1 MPDISAL
8 LCPKSV
14 AVIGASPDAHII
26 RGRLMHMLGCH
37 PFPGTIYPV
46 SRSHGEING
55 LKAHKSIGEIPERVD
70 LAILA
75 IPAANVPDALVEC
88 GEAGARAALIIS
100 SGFAEEVGEQGD
112 ALQDRIRAIAEKFD
126 LAVSGPNSEGFANL
140 LAPLCATFSRV
151 VDDPDVPLIPPH
163 RTDGYVGITAQSGGI
178 GFAFYDRGRSKEL
191 PISYV
196 VTTGNEA
203 CLAGLDVVDHM
214 LDDGKT
220 EIILMFMEDIKDP
233 DRLAPVAEKAL
244 RAGKPI
250 IVTKIGRSDAGRRA
264 AASHT
269 AALTGAYSAY
279 KAMFERYGVIEGHD
293 LEDMVDLAAGFS
305 RYRTRLPRGNRV
317 AIVTGSGGG
326 GGWMADTC
334 AAAGLEVPPLDA
346 GTRADIDAFLPPYGT
361 SQNPVDATAQAIRQV
376 GYGRL
381 AGMARKSPAVD
392 SVIVVTSARSATGYE
407 REEESLARIAS
418 ETDKPI
424 LFCSYTESPRASMEL
439 LNRAGC
445 PLYTNMRNCARTISV
460 MADYRTFRDRFLNAP
475 RIESQAAGVREN
487 ATALLSEAGPV
498 LCEYQVAPVL
508 AAYGIEVC
516 ESRLAVTPGEAA
528 AAFDTLGGPVA
539 LKVQS
544 PDVLHKTDAK
554 AVALGLNDAANVHD
568 AFSSLIEN
576 ASAYHKN
583 AGGSDADIHGV
594 LVQPMANPGQ
604 EMILGVNRDDAF
616 GPMLM
621 AGLGGIHVEVLRD
634 VVFSPVPLDR
644 DAAAH
649 LIDRL
654 KGRALLDGV
663 RGAPA
668 ADVDALLD
676 LIVKLSQLAA
686 DHADEIGE
694 IDLNP
699 VLVHPEGEGVSIVD
713 ALIVKRDQGGK
724 SRGD

>member
-1 MPDISAL
+1 MPDLAAHFS
-8 LCPKSV
+8 PKSV

-37 PFPGTIYPV
+37 PFPGKIYPV
-46 SRSHGEING
+46 SRSHDEING
-55 LKAHKSIGEIPERVD
+55 LKAYKSVGDIPDRVE

-88 GEAGARAALIIS
+88 GEAGVRAALIIS
-100 SGFAEEVGEQGD
+100 SGFAEEVGDKGD
-112 ALQDRIRAIAEKFD
+112 ALQDEIRGIAKKFD

-151 VDDPDVPLIPPH
+151 VDHPDVPLIPPH
-163 RTDGYVGITAQSGGI
+163 RTDGYVGIAAQSGGI
-178 GFAFYDRGRSKEL
+178 GFALYNRGRNREL
-191 PISYV
+191 PMSYV

-203 CLAGLDVVDHM
+203 CLAGLDVVDYM

-220 EIILMFMEDIKDP
+220 EVILMFMEDIKNP
-233 DRLAPVAEKAL
+233 DRFAPVAEKAL

-279 KAMFERYGVIEGHD
+279 QAMFDRYGVIEGYD

-305 RYRTRLPRGNRV
+305 RYRTRLPRGKRV
-317 AIVTGSGGG
+317 AIVSGSGGG

-334 AAAGLEVPPLDA
+334 VAAGLEVPPLDA
-346 GTRADIDAFLPPYGT
+346 ETRAEIDAFLPPYGT
-361 SQNPVDATAQAIRQV
+361 SQNPVDATAQAILQL
-376 GYGRL
+376 GYARL

-392 SVIVVTSARSATGYE
+392 SVIVITSARSATGYE
-407 REEESLARIAS
+407 REEKTLAKIAA

-424 LFCSYTESPRASMEL
+424 LFYSYTDSPRLSMEL

-445 PLYTNMRNCARTISV
+445 PLYTNMRNCARTLSV
-460 MADYRTFRDRFLNAP
+460 MADYRVFRDRFLSAP
-475 RIESQAAGVREN
+475 RIDSRVVGTKGDAAE
-487 ATALLSEAGPV
+487 LLSAAGPV
-498 LCEYQVAPVL
+498 LCEYQAAPVL
-508 AAYGIEVC
+508 ADYGIPVPD
-516 ESRLAVTPGEAA
+516 SRLAATPDEAA
-528 AAFDTLGGPVA
+528 VAFDALGGPVA

-544 PDVLHKTDAK
+544 PDVLHKTDAG
-554 AVALGLNDAANVHD
+554 AVALALDGAADVRD
-568 AFSSLIEN
+568 AFSSLTEN

-583 AGGSDADIHGV
+583 ANGSDADIHGV
-594 LVQPMANPGQ
+594 LVQPMAKPGQ
-604 EMILGVNRDDAF
+604 EIILGVNRDEAF

-621 AGLGGIHVEVLRD
+621 VGLGGIHVEVLRD
-634 VVFSPVPLDR
+634 VVFSPVPLNR
-644 DAAAH
+644 DAAAQ

-654 KGRALLDGV
+654 KGRAILDGV

-668 ADVDALLD
+668 SDVDALLD
-676 LIVKLSQLAA
+676 VIVKLSQLAA
-686 DHADEIGE
+686 DHADTIAE

-699 VLVHPEGEGVSIVD
+699 VLVHPAGEGVSIVD
-713 ALIVKRDQGGK
+713 ALIVKRDVETDGA
-724 SRGD
+724 